1 MAKPLVPLIIE
12 RARGLIG
19 NQATWCQGTFAFL
32 ADGRRCAAHEAGAV
46 RFCAYGALQRAAF
59 DVTGK
64 RALAEELAQKAAV
77 AITDTTRR
85 RAPPSSR
92 PMTPGP
98 RRRAWPPDEHPQARL
113 LRRLLEEGR
122 GAEAEG
128 CGAGALRALTG
139 GACGSL

>member
-77 AITDTTRR
+77 AITGHNAAKA
-85 RAPPSSR
+85 RA
-92 PMTPGP
+92 TIIQTNDCQG
-98 RRRAWPPDEHPQARL
+98 RAAVLRLFDEHLAGPPPAPAKPVVKKATARK
-113 LRRLLEEGR
+113 RKV
-122 GAEAEG
+122 AE
-128 CGAGALRALTG
+128 LVH
-139 GACGSL
+139 